1 MRLELHVPD
10 PAAREGKGRS
20 NDFPALLQDPC
31 TGDSCSSCD
40 GRRCALQFVMIGPD
54 TYGARRCRG
63 DYAQR
68 GGGRM
73 SHTHARGVSLRM
85 ARLDYSIYVL
95 YIDWTGVCTHTS
107 SGRGYP
113 VMGPIVGT
121 GGEVLRPTA
130 AFPDPAPWRCPGQ
143 TPPSTRAL
151 SPPLLTSWRPGWLSW
166 RPGPEPVERPPSR
179 PGPGIPVLLALGQVL
194 PGLPSDHIPSA
205 GRAVRREAPREP
217 PGWPPAG
224 GPLARSSPRSR
235 RSTPARWPGA

>member
-95 YIDWTGVCTHTS
+95 YRLDRSVHPHFLRSRLPRDGPYRRD
-107 SGRGYP
+107 GRG
-113 VMGPIVGT
+113 G
-121 GGEVLRPTA
+121 
-130 AFPDPAPWRCPGQ
+130 
-143 TPPSTRAL
+143 
-151 SPPLLTSWRPGWLSW
+151 
-166 RPGPEPVERPPSR
+166 
-179 PGPGIPVLLALGQVL
+179 
-194 PGLPSDHIPSA
+194 
-205 GRAVRREAPREP
+205 
-217 PGWPPAG
+217 PPADRG
-224 GPLARSSPRSR
+224 VP
-235 RSTPARWPGA
+235 